1 MKKLLTL
8 ALCAIMA
15 MLCVL
20 PSSLAEETIKLTDV
34 TAEGTY
40 LAKLTRLSR
49 MCSEGLK
56 DHYKVQQ
63 GSATDGTYA
72 YFVLESQIDYKGSL
86 WKCDLN
92 TWEVLDVKY
101 GLEIDHGNDMT
112 YNPNTNQLIVVNNKP
127 RYNTITFIDPQTL
140 EITGTKQ
147 LAVNM
152 FSIAYNETR
161 DQYVVA

>member
-20 PSSLAEETIKLTDV
+20 PAALAEETIKLTDV

-127 RYNTITFIDPQTL
+127 RYNTITFSCNLST
-140 EITGTKQ
+140 
-147 LAVNM
+147 
-152 FSIAYNETR
+152 
-161 DQYVVA
+161 